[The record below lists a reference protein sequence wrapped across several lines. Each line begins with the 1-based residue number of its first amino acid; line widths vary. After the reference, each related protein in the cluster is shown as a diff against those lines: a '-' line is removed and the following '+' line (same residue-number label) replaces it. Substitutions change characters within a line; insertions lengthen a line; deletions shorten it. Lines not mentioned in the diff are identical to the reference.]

1 MNRCHDIIGDLMNMP
16 FEFGKNKFDV
26 WEIGMIFIFIQMIF
40 SIFMTFKHIIWAHV
54 QWGE

>member
-1 MNRCHDIIGDLMNMP
+1 MNRCHDIIEDID
-16 FEFGKNKFDV
+16 EYASKFWKEQIDV

-40 SIFMTFKHIIWAHV
+40 SIFMTSKHITWAHV